1 MFYYTPQVS
10 EQEYE
15 RCTAE
20 SLIDR
25 VFGGSAKNL
34 MASLARGG
42 KLTEH
47 DVAEL
52 LEMLE
57 RGEFDG

>member
-1 MFYYTPQVS
+1 
-10 EQEYE
+10 
-15 RCTAE
+15 
-20 SLIDR
+20 
-25 VFGGSAKNL
+25 

-42 KLTEH
+42 KLTER